1 MNDSKLTIRWIKND
15 DCTIN
20 ILVCGEVDSYPYFKE
35 AFLSLDRP
43 TPVRDISEKELNKTF
58 IFSDLLTI
66 RKFADIIGIDID
78 ERKFRDRREFQ
89 RYFREIMKAELG
101 KEDL

>member
-1 MNDSKLTIRWIKND
+1 MPYPPSYVAKLVLGGIIGKSVKSGGH
-15 DCTIN
+15 I
-20 ILVCGEVDSYPYFKE
+20 
-35 AFLSLDRP
+35 
-43 TPVRDISEKELNKTF
+43 ISEKELSKTF

-89 RYFREIMKAELG
+89 RYFREIMKVELG